1 MTLAVEPD
9 KETEGLEDEDDEEE
23 LEDDDEG
30 EEDGAVPAF
39 AGVLDAGVFTSGFCA
54 ITGIAAMDKHKN
66 ASRLRFRKIRGQ
78 YS

>member
-9 KETEGLEDEDDEEE
+9 KATEGLENEEE

-39 AGVLDAGVFTSGFCA
+39 AGVLDAGIFASGFCA
-54 ITGIAAMDKHKN
+54 ITGVAAMDKHKN